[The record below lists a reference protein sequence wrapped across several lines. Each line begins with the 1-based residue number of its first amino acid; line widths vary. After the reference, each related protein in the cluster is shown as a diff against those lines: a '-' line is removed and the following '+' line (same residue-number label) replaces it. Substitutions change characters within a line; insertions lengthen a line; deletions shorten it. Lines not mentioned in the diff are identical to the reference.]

1 MANLLHVIVRDRSGV
16 QWEGE
21 AAAVSGFNE
30 AGPFDVLPSHA
41 NFISIIKKKLVTTK
55 PDGAKQEINVESGV
69 MHVQENKVMVYL
81 GVK

>member
-21 AAAVSGFNE
+21 ASAVSGFNE
-30 AGPFDVLPSHA
+30 AGPFDVLSSHA
-41 NFISIIKKKLVTTK
+41 NFISIVKKKLVVTVPT
-55 PDGAKQEINVESGV
+55 GAKQEINVESGV
-69 MHVQENKVMVYL
+69 MHVQGNKVMVYL